1 LATVTAYAIVTAE
14 CFVIVKL
21 GRMADCAYLAPL
33 VFGNTGDLG
42 LPLAL
47 FAFENE
53 GLGYAFVG

>member
-1 LATVTAYAIVTAE
+1 MAYAIVTAG

-21 GRMADCAYLAPL
+21 GRMAVCAYLAPL